1 MYVSFEYIY
10 IYKHVNMFEYVK
22 PHSGYKEKYL

>member
-1 MYVSFEYIY
+1 MYVSFEY

-22 PHSGYKEKYL
+22 PHNGYKEKYL